1 MRGEQILDALEQ
13 VDEELLYEAQGF
25 RGQRRKKS
33 RWPLVSL
40 AACLCLV
47 VAGTVVAQLWRSPM
61 ESNGSVGEESHNQME
76 TKLEHGSGG
85 VYVPPLEANEG
96 GNMVIEADV
105 ASFFTYQG
113 RSYVA
118 CSRIS
123 DGSHLVGEKLGT
135 SDGHVDEWTPESG
148 YVEGS
153 ARGDFYAVNGYDPTH
168 LLCMQDEEGIV
179 TLYWNNNDITVKT
192 GSDVLET
199 VFHLSGQVVEAA
211 IQGQTLE
218 GGTEIAQLDGLHAW
232 LEELCNTPA
241 VSAEQ
246 ANLTRKDI
254 QGGLML
260 KKADGVTVHLVFY
273 DGDYVKMEGLDAVCW
288 QLDWTPIAQGK
299 A

>member
-25 RGQRRKKS
+25 RCQRRKKS

-47 VAGTVVAQLWRSPM
+47 VAGTMVAQLWRSPM
-61 ESNGSVGEESHNQME
+61 ESNGSVGEESHNQMKIE
-76 TKLEHGSGG
+76 LEHGNGG

-96 GNMVIEADV
+96 GNMVTEADV

-118 CSRIS
+118 CSRIP

-148 YVEGS
+148 YVEDS

-199 VFHLSGQVVEAA
+199 VFHLPGQVVEAA
-211 IQGQTLE
+211 MQGQSMA
-218 GGTEIAQLDGLHAW
+218 GGRDIPHLDRLHAW

-241 VSAEQ
+241 VSAEE
-246 ANLTRKDI
+246 ANLTSKDVYGDLI
-254 QGGLML
+254 L
-260 KKADGVTVHLVFY
+260 KKADGVTVHLVLY
-273 DGDYVKMEGLDAVCW
+273 DGGYVQIEGLDPVCW
-288 QLDWTPIAQGK
+288 QLDWTPVAQGK